1 MQLIVINYKYCILVY
16 IIYYSSIVSYIF
28 NTKKARMKSGLSY
41 INVLIFLTKVK
52 DNAATPHHTTPRRAE

>member
-16 IIYYSSIVSYIF
+16 IIYYNSIVSYIF

-41 INVLIFLTKVK
+41 INVLIFF
-52 DNAATPHHTTPRRAE
+52 N